1 MPEISAA
8 SRVALTHAFRQN
20 YMANFTRT
28 PPTPQVEIINV
39 RIAATV
45 DVEGSALALTAPGP
59 TGCGAIK
66 GRRPAYFPEF
76 REHRETTVYDRAA
89 LAAGTVLQGP
99 AIIEEPESTLVVG
112 PGGACEVL
120 PSGNIIV
127 TIR

>member
-1 MPEISAA
+1 MKAT
-8 SRVALTHAFRQN
+8 ALTGN
-20 YMANFTRT
+20 PDNLS
-28 PPTPQVEIINV
+28 VSDSLSV
-39 RIAATV
+39 RV
-45 DVEGSALALTAPGP
+45 LRPGP